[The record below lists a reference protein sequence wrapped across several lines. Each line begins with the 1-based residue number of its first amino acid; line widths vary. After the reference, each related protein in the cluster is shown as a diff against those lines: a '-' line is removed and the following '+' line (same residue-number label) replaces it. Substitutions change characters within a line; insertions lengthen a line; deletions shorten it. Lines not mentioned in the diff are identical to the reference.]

1 MPEPPPE
8 LGADHVREIEPLP
21 LDPESDVGIPGTA
34 AGTTACDAL
43 EGFPSPTLFVAD
55 TVKVYDVP
63 LARPRTSQLNGP
75 LAHMQVNP
83 PGFDV
88 AV

>member
-1 MPEPPPE
+1 MPEPPTE
-8 LGADHVREIEPLP
+8 LGADHVRETEPLP
-21 LDPESDVGIPGTA
+21 LVPETDVGIPGTA

-43 EGFPSPTLFVAD
+43 EGFPSPTLLVAD

-63 LARPRTSQLNGP
+63 LERPRTSQLSGP
-75 LAHMQVNP
+75 LAHIHVSP